1 MLVRRGARPRRARAE
16 LTVELADFQFQDEA
30 PGRRFE
36 LAGSASVKDPSA
48 RGGGR
53 FQVSTLRA
61 SIADVTWPVVRP
73 AAWTSEQRPGRGPA
87 ESHRPAEPAP
97 PPASFACGSSASISA
112 SGRASRRAP
121 PRRGPRGSQ
130 SANRRAP
137 RSRGA
142 EPCARRDR
150 GQSARGQGCAR
161 GAAAGPRVEAKGIE
175 VDGLAARRT
184 AARHHRAPGHDRA
197 GQHRGHRPAV
207 GPARS
212 GRARA
217 AGAPPAAPAA
227 PLALAVGEI
236 LVKDGG
242 LVWRDRAVKPDV
254 ALEFAGLEAKVTGV
268 AWPSMARAS
277 DGGAPAGRRP
287 GRVRRPGGCRS
298 DHRGGA
304 GDRQRR

>member
-1 MLVRRGARPRRARAE
+1 M
-16 LTVELADFQFQDEA
+16 ELADFQFQDEKLQV
-30 PGRRFE
+30 GRFE

-48 RGGGR
+48 RRRPLPGVDAAGQYRRRHVAGGPARPRGR
-53 FQVSTLRA
+53 
-61 SIADVTWPVVRP
+61 P
-73 AAWTSEQRPGRGPA
+73 EQRPGRGPA

-97 PPASFACGSSASISA
+97 AASQLRLRLERVDLGKWASLAPSPSAS
-112 SGRASRRAP
+112 RASWKPICKSTSPSFPRCRAMCKARSRSISSGSRMRAGSCCGP
-121 PRRGPRGSQ
+121 DGWKRRG
-130 SANRRAP
+130 
-137 RSRGA
+137 SRY
-142 EPCARRDR
+142 
-150 GQSARGQGCAR
+150 S
-161 GAAAGPRVEAKGIE
+161 
-175 VDGLAARRT
+175 LAARRT

-217 AGAPPAAPAA
+217 AGAPPAPRGPARA
-227 PLALAVGEI
+227 GRRRDPR
-236 LVKDGG
+236 KDGG
-242 LVWRDRAVKPDV
+242 LVRRDRAVKPDV

-268 AWPSMARAS
+268 AWPSTVRAGS